1 MNANLP
7 KYMSIKDFCSYS
19 GFSRYQFMR
28 LAFKANITIKYIGF
42 ETNSDWRSKMV
53 DVQAAL
59 AAIEALPDADKEV
72 PVNLQTAPS
81 TAQNCAVEDVV
92 ESTEVE
98 AASTWP
104 NGQVEDVAETTSAA
118 E

>member
-7 KYMSIKDFCSYS
+7 KFMSIKDFCAYT

-28 LAFKANITIKYIGF
+28 LAFKANITVKYIGF

-53 DVQAAL
+53 DVAAAL
-59 AAIEALPDADKEV
+59 AAIEALPDADREV
-72 PVNLQTAPS
+72 PVNLQA
-81 TAQNCAVEDVV
+81 
-92 ESTEVE
+92 
-98 AASTWP
+98 AASTGA
-104 NGQVEDVAETTSAA
+104 NASVEDTSQESQEPQTSLAA